1 LLWLTPVRSQAQ
13 FPSPNIR
20 PITYIPVNAPLTSS
34 LLTSNETFAADARAE
49 YDDSRTGPLSSPTG
63 DFLAFLPLSTVTNS
77 STKIHASALNQ
88 SSAVYLPSGTPK
100 EVKKGYHH
108 QMKVLNNKLLSDES
122 AILELIWADGGI
134 VLGLQQPFSRGSIE
148 TISANVF
155 DGINADAGFLRNPL
169 DVAVLT
175 EGVRFARKL
184 ADTSAIKELEP
195 VEILPGRNVTS
206 DHDLEKF
213 IRSTAGTLYHPA
225 GSCKLGAR
233 EMGGVV
239 DQSLRVYGVKGLRVV
254 DASVIPLL
262 PASHLMTTVYAIA
275 EKVRLCG
282 TRIHLGHC

>member
-1 LLWLTPVRSQAQ
+1 M
-13 FPSPNIR
+13 
-20 PITYIPVNAPLTSS
+20 
-34 LLTSNETFAADARAE
+34 
-49 YDDSRTGPLSSPTG
+49 
-63 DFLAFLPLSTVTNS
+63 
-77 STKIHASALNQ
+77 KALND
-88 SSAVYLPSGTPK
+88 
-100 EVKKGYHH
+100 
-108 QMKVLNNKLLSDES
+108 KLLSNES

-148 TISANVF
+148 TVSANVF

-184 ADTSAIKELEP
+184 ADTSAIKELGP
-195 VEILPGRNVTS
+195 VEIVPGRNVTS
-206 DHDLEKF
+206 DHDLETF

-239 DQSLRVYGVKGLRVV
+239 DESLRVYGVQGLRVV

-275 EKVRLCG
+275 EKVGLSS
-282 TRIHLGHC
+282 HLSVRWSLLTVLIGR